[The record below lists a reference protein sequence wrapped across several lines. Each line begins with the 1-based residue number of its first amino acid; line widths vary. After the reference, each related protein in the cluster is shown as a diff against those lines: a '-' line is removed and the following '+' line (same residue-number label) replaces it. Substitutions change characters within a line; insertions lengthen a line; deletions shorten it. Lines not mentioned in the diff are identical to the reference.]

1 MKPMSFKILTLT
13 ILLWR
18 IEIMSHIIHAHAA
31 SNIDHHDED
40 TTSFVERAVPVLSTI
55 VSITIRIAISRLIG
69 SPAMC

>member
-1 MKPMSFKILTLT
+1 
-13 ILLWR
+13 
-18 IEIMSHIIHAHAA
+18 MSHIIHAHVA
-31 SNIDHHDED
+31 SNTDHHDEG

>member
-1 MKPMSFKILTLT
+1 MRDFNFNHTPLAH
-13 ILLWR
+13 R
-18 IEIMSHIIHAHAA
+18 NNDSHIIHAHVA
-31 SNIDHHDED
+31 SNTDRHDEG